1 LLSGVLNVLERNIRA
16 GAKSVR
22 LFELGRT
29 FSAPDAAEERRLAL
43 LCCGN
48 VAGNVDWRA
57 GERRR
62 LDFFD
67 LKGAIESLGSDA
79 VTFRRA
85 ERAGL
90 AFAAELLAGDNV
102 VGYAGQLTSAHAT
115 RLGATA
121 PVFVLEVQLTALT
134 PPGAQMR
141 KFTELDKFPS
151 VTRDIAMLQPEALP
165 HGEIQ
170 RVLLSGN
177 EPLLADAQIFDLFSG
192 NDAQNV
198 GSGRKSVA
206 YTLTYRAQNR
216 TLTNDE
222 VTVVHTRIRE
232 RLKERIGSELR
243 E

>member
-1 LLSGVLNVLERNIRA
+1 LLNVLQRNIRA

-29 FSAPDAAEERRLAL
+29 FSPPDAAEERRLAL
-43 LCCGN
+43 LCCGD
-48 VAGNVDWRA
+48 VAGNVDWRG

-67 LKGAIESLGSDA
+67 LKGAIESLGGEA

-85 ERAGL
+85 DRAGL
-90 AFAAELLAGDNV
+90 AFATELLAGDNV
-102 VGYAGQLTSAHAT
+102 VGYAGQLTSAKT
-115 RLGATA
+115 TQLGASA
-121 PVFVLEVQLTALT
+121 PVFVLEVQLGALAASA
-134 PPGAQMR
+134 AQMR
-141 KFTELDKFPS
+141 KFSDLDKFPS
-151 VTRDIAMLQPEALP
+151 ITRDIAMVVPESLA
-165 HGEIQ
+165 HADIQ
-170 RVLLSGN
+170 RVILSGN
-177 EPLLADAQIFDLFSG
+177 EPLLAGAQIFDLFSG
-192 NDAQNV
+192 KDAQNV

-206 YTLTYRAQNR
+206 YTLTYRAKER

-232 RLKERIGSELR
+232 RLKSELGAELR